1 MALVGGAYEGICVQ
15 ALRCV
20 LCGYVGIVVA
30 LVDLGNMLGTVR
42 PRTHSDLIPWAQKIE
57 FESCK

>member
-1 MALVGGAYEGICVQ
+1 MVKLTTMMGICVQ

-42 PRTHSDLIPWAQKIE
+42 PRTHSDLIPWAQKNRIRIM
-57 FESCK
+57 